1 MELEDLDLIG
11 VIDDNLSKQGKYLP
25 GSGFKVSSV
34 EEVKKILLSSNKTHT
49 NGSTCLIFPWNLK
62 FEILEKLKE
71 WVPSNSNAVLFF
83 PTVEKVNI

>member
-11 VIDDNLSKQGKYLP
+11 IIDDNLSKQGKYLP

-34 EEVKKILLSSNKTHT
+34 EEVKKILLSSAKTHT

-62 FEILEKLKE
+62 SEILKKLKE

-83 PTVEKVNI
+83 PTVEMVEI